1 MTVMVYWL
9 MANPKAGE
17 EGSRGADFWRKHLE
31 TAGISSIRDCNLDDT
46 AWTSEVEPDDVVL
59 AAGGDGSVNAAA
71 GFCVDSGATLAVLP
85 SGTAND
91 FARNLGL
98 PDDPQQIC
106 DLVATGKTRMVD
118 VAVATQGRFLN
129 VAHIGLGTLPVRES
143 SGQAKRYLGRF
154 SYGAALLQKLAAYR
168 GFHGVIETD
177 KGRMTGRWLT
187 IAISSGAFFG
197 GGTEIPEASAGDG
210 QLDVIAVRPRSLF
223 QLLWA
228 FLLVRLSHS
237 SPKRSSTV
245 VQLKSP
251 VVRVTT
257 RSSKTITMDGEI
269 AGKTPL
275 TVKCRPACLRV
286 ICDNLVTTGQ

>member
-1 MTVMVYWL
+1 MVYWL

-17 EGSRGADFWRKHLE
+17 QGSRGADFWRTHLE
-31 TAGISSIRDCNLDDT
+31 AAGIAEIRDCNLDNT
-46 AWTSEVEPDDVVL
+46 AWTKDVGPGDVVL

-71 GFCVDSGATLAVLP
+71 GVCLDSGATLAVLP

-98 PDDPQQIC
+98 PEDPQEIC
-106 DLVATGKTRMVD
+106 DLVSAGRTRMVD
-118 VAVATQGRFLN
+118 VAVARQGRFLN

-143 SGQAKRYLGRF
+143 SGEAKRLLGRF
-154 SYGAALLQKLAAYR
+154 SYGAALLQKLSAYR
-168 GFHGVIETD
+168 GFHGVIETN
-177 KGRMTGRWLT
+177 KGRMSGRWLT

-223 QLLWA
+223 LLILT
-228 FLLVRLSHS
+228 FLVVRLSRS
-237 SPKRSSTV
+237 SPKRTSTV

-251 VVRVTT
+251 EVKVTT
-257 RSSKTITMDGEI
+257 RSPKTITMDGDV

-275 TVKCRPACLRV
+275 TVKCQPACLRV
-286 ICDNLVTTGQ
+286 ICDDLVTTGE

>member
-1 MTVMVYWL
+1 MVHWL

-17 EGSRGADFWRKHLE
+17 QGSRGAEFWRDHLE
-31 TAGISSIRDCNLDDT
+31 AAGITDIRDCNLADT
-46 AWTSEVEPDDVVL
+46 AWTSEIKPDDVVL

-71 GFCVDSGATLAVLP
+71 GFCLDAGATLAVLP

-106 DLVATGKTRMVD
+106 DLVPAGRTRLVD
-118 VAVATQGRFLN
+118 VAVASQGKFLN

-143 SGQAKRYLGRF
+143 SGQAKRFLGRF
-154 SYGAALLQKLAAYR
+154 SYAAALLQKLSAYR
-168 GFHGVIETD
+168 GFHAIIETD
-177 KGRMTGRWLT
+177 KGRMSGRWLT

-197 GGTEIPEASAGDG
+197 GGTEIPDASAGDG
-210 QLDVIAVRPRSLF
+210 QLDVVAVRPRSLL
-223 QLLWA
+223 QLLLT
-228 FLLVRLSHS
+228 FLVVRVGRS
-237 SPKRSSTV
+237 SPNRTSTV

-257 RSSKTITMDGEI
+257 RSSKTVTMDGDI

-275 TVKCRPACLRV
+275 TVKCRAACLRV
-286 ICDNLVTTGQ
+286 ICDELVTTGE